1 MKVAICLSNIMGSH
15 PINLVFR
22 FLLEVCALVAVG
34 FWGWAQGDGWLR
46 FILAFG
52 LPILFAA
59 IWGTF
64 NVPNDPSRSGKAPV
78 VIPGILRLALELA
91 LFGLAAYAFY
101 DVGFAKVSFAF
112 GVLVVI
118 HYALSYDRIMWLLSK

>member
-1 MKVAICLSNIMGSH
+1 MGSN

-34 FWGWAQGDGWLR
+34 FWGWYQGGGWLR

-78 VIPGILRLALELA
+78 VTRGVIRLALELTLFA
-91 LFGLAAYAFY
+91 LATWALY
-101 DVGFAKVSFAF
+101 DVGFAKMSFTF
-112 GVLVVI
+112 GALVAI
-118 HYALSYDRIMWLLSK
+118 HYALSYDRIKWLLSK